1 MYIHIYTD
9 YNLRRYLHIFTD
21 YNLRRIPAIV
31 DSQVALLIACF
42 LSHLTVLLL
51 SHI

>member
-1 MYIHIYTD
+1 MYAD
-9 YNLRRYLHIFTD
+9 YNLRRYLHMFTN

-42 LSHLTVLLL
+42 NSHLTVLLS
-51 SHI
+51 SHHTN